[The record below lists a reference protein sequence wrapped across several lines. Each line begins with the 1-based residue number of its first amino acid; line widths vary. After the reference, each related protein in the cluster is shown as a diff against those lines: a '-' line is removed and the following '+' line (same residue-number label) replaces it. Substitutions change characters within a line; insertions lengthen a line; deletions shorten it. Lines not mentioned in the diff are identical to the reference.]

1 MKDTMHSVTADELL
15 LIDAGVDA
23 GTYFGIAVGA
33 TVVLAFINPLTLFFT
48 AENAA
53 AACVADYYGR

>member
-1 MKDTMHSVTADELL
+1 MKDTMCSVTTAELL
-15 LIDAGVDA
+15 LIDAGAEA
-23 GTYFGIAVGA
+23 GTYCGIAVGA

-53 AACVADYYGR
+53 AVCAADYLGR